1 MRNLMIFVAM
11 VFVAIFAYKI
21 GTPYLEEMGYDMNL
35 TASDDT
41 NVEKTE

>member
-1 MRNLMIFVAM
+1 MRNLMIFVAIII
-11 VFVAIFAYKI
+11 VGIVAYKF

-35 TASDDT
+35 TAVEDV